1 MASDL
6 RKNPHPFGQLPC
18 LVDEDDN
25 VIVFESGAILQYIHS
40 KTNAQQSPS
49 QQAAITSWITW
60 ANASLDPIC
69 FLETPD
75 GKVYDT
81 GLKRP
86 QKRLDQLEQLLTNSP
101 FLTGED
107 FTVADVAVA
116 SYLLYAVQFFPSIAS
131 TSLSQWPKIKQYM
144 KACAGRP
151 TYAQAFGKST
161 QASLVDQ
168 LSEDEA
174 TNNTKKKILGMF

>member
-1 MASDL
+1 
-6 RKNPHPFGQLPC
+6 
-18 LVDEDDN
+18 VDEDDN
-25 VIVFESGAILQYIHS
+25 VVVFESGAILQYIHS
-40 KTNAQQSPS
+40 KTNTKQSPS

-86 QKRLDQLEQLLTNSP
+86 QKRLDQLEQILTDSQY
-101 FLTGED
+101 LTGED

-116 SYLLYAVQFFPSIAS
+116 SYLIYAVQFFPSIAS
-131 TSLSQWPKIKQYM
+131 SSSLSRWPKIKQYM
-144 KACAGRP
+144 KTCAARP
-151 TYAQAFGKST
+151 TYAQAFGKTT
-161 QASLVDQ
+161 QESLVDQ
-168 LSEDEA
+168 LSEDEEESSS
-174 TNNTKKKILGMF
+174 NTKKKILGMF